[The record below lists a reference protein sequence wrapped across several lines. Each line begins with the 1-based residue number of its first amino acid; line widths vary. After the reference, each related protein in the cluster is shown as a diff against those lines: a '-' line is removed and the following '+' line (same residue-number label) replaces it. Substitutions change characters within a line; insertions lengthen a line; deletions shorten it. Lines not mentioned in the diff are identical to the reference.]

1 MKMGSTVHVQSGH
14 VGPIMLPMPSTS
26 AARRLIL
33 VPAAASPR
41 AEGADSP
48 GVRRF
53 RLAQL
58 RLEGRDVPRSE
69 RFTHLKRSYD

>member
-1 MKMGSTVHVQSGH
+1 
-14 VGPIMLPMPSTS
+14 MLPMPSTS

-33 VPAAASPR
+33 VPASASAREKPPT
-41 AEGADSP
+41 P

-58 RLEGRDVPRSE
+58 RLEGREVAHSE
-69 RFTHLKRSYD
+69 RFTHLKRNYD

>member
-1 MKMGSTVHVQSGH
+1 
-14 VGPIMLPMPSTS
+14 MLDMPSTS

-33 VPAAASPR
+33 VPATASPR
-41 AEGADSP
+41 ERPPTP

-58 RLEGRDVPRSE
+58 RLEGRDVPRGE
-69 RFTHLKRSYD
+69 RFTHLKRSHD

>member
-1 MKMGSTVHVQSGH
+1 
-14 VGPIMLPMPSTS
+14 MPSTAS
-26 AARRLIL
+26 TARRLVL

-41 AEGADSP
+41 ERPPTP

-58 RLEGRDVPRSE
+58 RLEGRDVARSE
-69 RFTHLKRSYD
+69 RFSHLKRSYD

>member
-1 MKMGSTVHVQSGH
+1 
-14 VGPIMLPMPSTS
+14 MLPMPSTP

-33 VPAAASPR
+33 VPATASARLKPP
-41 AEGADSP
+41 SP

-58 RLEGRDVPRSE
+58 RLEGRDVTRAE
-69 RFTHLKRSYD
+69 QFTHLKRAYD

>member
-1 MKMGSTVHVQSGH
+1 
-14 VGPIMLPMPSTS
+14 MLSMPSTS
-26 AARRLIL
+26 ARRLVL

-41 AEGADSP
+41 QKTPSP

>member
-1 MKMGSTVHVQSGH
+1 M
-14 VGPIMLPMPSTS
+14 MLSMPSTTS
-26 AARRLIL
+26 ARRLIL
-33 VPAAASPR
+33 VPAAVSPR
-41 AEGADSP
+41 TKTPSP

-69 RFTHLKRSYD
+69 RFTHLKRAYD

>member
-1 MKMGSTVHVQSGH
+1 
-14 VGPIMLPMPSTS
+14 MLSMSTS
-26 AARRLIL
+26 TARRLVLI
-33 VPAAASPR
+33 PAATSPR
-41 AEGADSP
+41 SRPLSP

-69 RFTHLKRSYD
+69 RFEHLKRTHD

>member
-1 MKMGSTVHVQSGH
+1 MGRMMLSMSTQ
-14 VGPIMLPMPSTS
+14 T
-26 AARRLIL
+26 ARRLVL

-41 AEGADSP
+41 DRPLSP

-58 RLEGRDVPRSE
+58 RLEGREVPRSE
-69 RFTHLKRSYD
+69 RFAHLKRVHD

>member
-1 MKMGSTVHVQSGH
+1 
-14 VGPIMLPMPSTS
+14 MPSTS
-26 AARRLIL
+26 ARRLIL

-41 AEGADSP
+41 EKPPTA

-58 RLEGRDVPRSE
+58 RLEGRDVNGSE
-69 RFTHLKRSYD
+69 RFTHLKRAYD

>member
-1 MKMGSTVHVQSGH
+1 MIDMD
-14 VGPIMLPMPSTS
+14 PSAS
-26 AARRLIL
+26 LRSSPASPSARRLIL

-41 AEGADSP
+41 ERPPTP

-53 RLAQL
+53 RLAHL
-58 RLEGRDVPRSE
+58 RLEGREMPQSE

>member
-1 MKMGSTVHVQSGH
+1 
-14 VGPIMLPMPSTS
+14 MLSMSTS
-26 AARRLIL
+26 TARRLVL
-33 VPAAASPR
+33 VPAASSPR
-41 AEGADSP
+41 NRPLSP

-69 RFTHLKRSYD
+69 RFAHLKRSHD

>member
-1 MKMGSTVHVQSGH
+1 
-14 VGPIMLPMPSTS
+14 MLHMPST
-26 AARRLIL
+26 ARRLIL
-33 VPAAASPR
+33 VPAATSPR
-41 AEGADSP
+41 ERPPAP

-58 RLEGRDVPRSE
+58 RVEGREVPRSE

>member
-1 MKMGSTVHVQSGH
+1 
-14 VGPIMLPMPSTS
+14 MPSTTS
-26 AARRLIL
+26 TARRLVL

-41 AEGADSP
+41 ERPPTP

-58 RLEGRDVPRSE
+58 RLDGRDVSRSE
-69 RFTHLKRSYD
+69 RFSHLKRTYD

>member
-1 MKMGSTVHVQSGH
+1 
-14 VGPIMLPMPSTS
+14 MPPASLRSSPASPRTN
-26 AARRLIL
+26 AATRRLVL
-33 VPAAASPR
+33 VPAASPR
-41 AEGADSP
+41 ERAPSP

-58 RLEGRDVPRSE
+58 RLEGRDVTRSE